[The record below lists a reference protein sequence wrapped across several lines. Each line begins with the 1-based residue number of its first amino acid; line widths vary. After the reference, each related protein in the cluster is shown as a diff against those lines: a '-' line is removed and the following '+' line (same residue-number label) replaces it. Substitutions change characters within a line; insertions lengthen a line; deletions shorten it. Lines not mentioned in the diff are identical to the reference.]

1 MKARIKDAK
10 VIYPVIW
17 LVRLPFIPFLGDL
30 LVKLPNF
37 RMVTG
42 LIKRLTF
49 AIGIL
54 LSSQAFA
61 NCNFSEDTE
70 EIIRGSVYS
79 ETNNNNRRDRFE
91 PGIAGVNVSNG
102 CQVVQT
108 DGGGNYQIP
117 IHATQIMFIT
127 KPAEFDLQLDENN
140 LPQFFYRHYPDGTP
154 KEIAGTSIE
163 WAWPVIESTG
173 PLPSVMNFGLIPRE
187 QSASEFAAHAFADT
201 QARFE
206 IGQDMLREDLVN
218 PLIGNPYGVEFG
230 ITVGD
235 VVYDN
240 LGLYDRHKAMM
251 ALMEIPQWNLPG
263 NHDINFAS
271 PDAIF
276 ANETFKSHFGPT
288 YYSFNH
294 GNVHFV
300 ALNNVEY
307 AGDGQQ
313 FGNSGYRG
321 FIPEHQ
327 LQWLAQDLAN
337 VSSNKL
343 IVIAT
348 HIPLVSEADDGLS
361 EPHSGPNTENFSRL
375 LDILE
380 PFSNIYGIA
389 GHDTSNSWKVEV
401 NHNHGWQGQPW
412 IAHTLAEVRGSGWPK
427 GLRDA
432 RGVRDSIMEDGNPN
446 GFYVLRFDD
455 KAVTPDFIPFP
466 FGPDAAQR
474 LRITL
479 DPPLAQQNSDSINR
493 GTVQTDTK
501 VVVNLFDGGVR
512 DSVWASI
519 DGGEA
524 QTMTY
529 AVRTDPFVDRLD
541 SRYQDTDSEYSPAAR
556 SAHIWEMN
564 LPNGLDEGLHTV
576 RIRTEDEFGQQ
587 REGAMTFEIID
598 Q

>member
-1 MKARIKDAK
+1 MKLSSLRI
-10 VIYPVIW
+10 
-17 LVRLPFIPFLGDL
+17 IPRSLTNSACLISMFLG
-30 LVKLPNF
+30 
-37 RMVTG
+37 
-42 LIKRLTF
+42 
-49 AIGIL
+49 
-54 LSSQAFA
+54 SHAFA
-61 NCNFSEDTE
+61 NCNYPDGTE
-70 EIIRGSVYS
+70 EIVRGSVYS
-79 ETNNNNRRDRFE
+79 ETNSNDRRDRFE
-91 PGIAGVNVSNG
+91 AGIAGVNVSNG
-102 CQVVQT
+102 CEVVQT
-108 DGGGNYQIP
+108 DGGGNYLIP
-117 IHATQIMFIT
+117 IHATQILFIT

-163 WAWPVIESTG
+163 WAWPVIEPTG

-187 QSASEFAAHAFADT
+187 QSASEFTAHAFADT

-206 IGQDMLREDLVN
+206 IGQDMLREDLIN

-251 ALMEIPQWNLPG
+251 ALMEIVQWNLPG

-288 YYSFNH
+288 YYSFNQ

-307 AGDGQQ
+307 AGEGKQ
-313 FGNSGYRG
+313 FGSSGYRG
-321 FIPEHQ
+321 FIPEYQ
-327 LQWLAQDLAN
+327 LNWLEQDLAN
-337 VSSNKL
+337 VETDKL
-343 IVIAT
+343 LVIAT
-348 HIPLVSEADDGLS
+348 HIPLISEADDGQS

-375 LDILE
+375 LEILE

-455 KAVTPDFIPFP
+455 NAVTPDFIPFP

-479 DPPLAQQNSDSINR
+479 DPPLSEIEGGSINR
-493 GTVQTDTK
+493 GTAQKDTK
-501 VVVNLFDGGVR
+501 VVMNLFDGGIR
-512 DSVWASI
+512 DSVWAFI
-519 DGGEA
+519 DGGDA
-524 QTMTY
+524 QPMTY
-529 AVRTDPFVDRLD
+529 TVRTDPFVERLD

-556 SAHIWEMN
+556 SAHIWEMS
-564 LPNGLDEGLHTV
+564 LPDGLSEGLHTIE
-576 RIRTEDEFGQQ
+576 IRTEDEFSQQ
-587 REGAMTFEIID
+587 REGAMTFEIIN

>member
-1 MKARIKDAK
+1 MS
-10 VIYPVIW
+10 YPA
-17 LVRLPFIPFLGDL
+17 L
-30 LVKLPNF
+30 LISIF
-37 RMVTG
+37 FG
-42 LIKRLTF
+42 
-49 AIGIL
+49 
-54 LSSQAFA
+54 SQASA

-91 PGIAGVNVSNG
+91 AGIAGINVSNG

-108 DGGGNYQIP
+108 DGGGNYLIP
-117 IHATQIMFIT
+117 IHATQILFIT

-140 LPQFFYRHYPDGTP
+140 IPQFFYRHYPDGTP

-173 PLPSVMNFGLIPRE
+173 PLPSVMNFGLIARE
-187 QSASEFAAHAFADT
+187 QSASEFTAHAFADT

-218 PLIGNPYGVEFG
+218 PLIGNPYSVEFG

-271 PDAIF
+271 PDSIF

-294 GNVHFV
+294 GNAHFV

-307 AGDGQQ
+307 AGDGKL

-337 VSSNKL
+337 ISSEKL

-361 EPHSGPNTENFSRL
+361 ESHSGPNTENFSRL

-455 KAVTPDFIPFP
+455 HAVTPDFIPFP

-479 DPPLAQQNSDSINR
+479 DPPLSEIEGGSINR
-493 GTVQTDTK
+493 GTAQTDTK

-512 DSVWASI
+512 DSVWAFI

-524 QTMTY
+524 RAMTY
-529 AVRTDPFVDRLD
+529 VVRTDPFVERLDRL
-541 SRYQDTDSEYSPAAR
+541 YQDTDSEYSPAAR

-564 LPNGLDEGLHTV
+564 LPDDLGEGLHTV
-576 RIRTEDEFGQQ
+576 EIKSEDEFGQR